1 MGRKED
7 EQGAM
12 EASGEEAAATVRK
25 SRSSSC
31 VRLKGANRTPS
42 RKRSASGSRRRRNS
56 MLKRVRVSDSKE
68 VFLKDAW
75 TFWYDEQPHK
85 GMTHSEYENSV
96 VRIGTFDTIQA
107 FWRYYNN
114 IVDPAVFPA
123 YSNLRMFKANI
134 KPLWEDPA
142 NSNGGKWTI
151 SVPKGQTGKC
161 WIRVILFVIAS
172 QLTHIDDVCGI
183 VLSVRPQKDTIQIW
197 NRSASNEAIVTSI
210 THQLSDLLQS
220 CDLGPTAPY
229 VTHGAKKA
237 KNRRRIQSATTPGT
251 SHEGHGDGGARRSD
265 TTERPGSARHQRALS
280 DDLDLSGEE
289 ECFPLEFD
297 ADGLIKPKRSASTND
312 LSMAMTGSKIRHKK
326 SESVSGPSFGTSQ
339 MAVRQHRKSR
349 SDSQQ
354 RRCAIP
360 YRAMG
365 SGAKA
370 KAIIVPR
377 KSVSMDAIPPIQP
390 VELSS
395 VVECDNEPQAAPK
408 PAPVASQPQAE
419 EARANALQTRSQK
432 VNSDL
437 ENLYNQIYKPKPEF
451 TPLAVPKSTAIAR
464 ASSPRLQ
471 PRAAPADPAKVS
483 VESAKAA
490 FDDAVADPGAAMGGS
505 PWFILNLLVV
515 VLMIAVAYLAY
526 TFLQVSNESIIM

>member
-1 MGRKED
+1 
-7 EQGAM
+7 
-12 EASGEEAAATVRK
+12 
-25 SRSSSC
+25 
-31 VRLKGANRTPS
+31 
-42 RKRSASGSRRRRNS
+42 

-68 VFLKDAW
+68 VFLKHAW
-75 TFWYDEQPHK
+75 TFWYDEQPQK
-85 GMTHSEYENSV
+85 GMTHAEYESTV

-197 NRSASNEAIVTSI
+197 NRSSCDESIVLSI
-210 THQLSDLLQS
+210 TQQLSDLLQS
-220 CDLGPTAPY
+220 CDLCPTAPY
-229 VTHGAKKA
+229 VSHGAKRA
-237 KNRRRIQSATTPGT
+237 KNRRRTQSNT
-251 SHEGHGDGGARRSD
+251 SSREGHGDGGARRSESV
-265 TTERPGSARHQRALS
+265 ERHGSARHQRS
-280 DDLDLSGEE
+280 PSEDLDLSGEE

-297 ADGLIKPKRSASTND
+297 DNGLIKPRRSASTSD
-312 LSMAMTGSKIRHKK
+312 LSSSLTGSKIRHKK
-326 SESVSGPSFGTSQ
+326 SESVSGSSFG
-339 MAVRQHRKSR
+339 AAPVRQHRKSR

-370 KAIIVPR
+370 KAIVVGPR
-377 KSVSMDAIPPIQP
+377 KSQSVDAIPPISLAISTCGECGSETAASLGSP
-390 VELSS
+390 PSS
-395 VVECDNEPQAAPK
+395 AP
-408 PAPVASQPQAE
+408 AE
-419 EARANALQTRSQK
+419 EARATALQTRNSAINQK
-432 VNSDL
+432 VNSNL

-451 TPLAVPKSTAIAR
+451 TPLAVPKSTVIAR
-464 ASSPRLQ
+464 PSSPK
-471 PRAAPADPAKVS
+471 APSGRHSPGTPDPPTS
-483 VESAKAA
+483 SSG
-490 FDDAVADPGAAMGGS
+490 DAVADPSAAMGGP
-505 PWFILNLLVV
+505 PWFMLNLLLV
-515 VLMIAVAYLAY
+515 VLMIAIA
-526 TFLQVSNESIIM
+526 FLVYKWLDAEDDSLVV